1 MRLRHSGFTLVE
13 LVTTI
18 ILISVLS
25 VVVLPKLLS
34 SSSFSAFTLRDEMIS
49 ELRRVQMMAMNNIDR
64 HFELEVTAKEYQ
76 LFVYQRD
83 SNGSKGTLLRTEA
96 PQPLPDNT
104 QLLLQQNAKNQFMV
118 SFNTLGLPLISD
130 DGAKVTCNG
139 ACLVA
144 VADDSQDINISAQ
157 GYIYASR

>member
-64 HFELEVTAKEYQ
+64 YFELKVTTKEYQ

-83 SNGSKGTLLRTEA
+83 SDGSKGTWIRTEA
-96 PQPLPDNT
+96 PQMLPSNT
-104 QLLLQQNAKNQFMV
+104 QLLLKQNTKNQFMV
-118 SFNTLGLPLISD
+118 SFNTLGLPVISA
-130 DGAKVTCNG
+130 DGHSVICNG

-144 VADDSQDINISAQ
+144 VADDSQDINISSQ
-157 GYIYASR
+157 GYIYANR